1 MHSVQL
7 ATELGE
13 LLSNWFFED
22 EGNVRKVDDGMFK
35 IISKIVVPHITD
47 VVFFK
52 VPLATDLV
60 RNESRLVG
68 VTFLAENLT

>member
-22 EGNVRKVDDGMFK
+22 ERNIRKVDDGALK
-35 IISKIVVPHITD
+35 IISKIVVPHVTD

-52 VPLATDLV
+52 IPLTADFV
-60 RNESRLVG
+60 GNESRLVG